1 MYPSV
6 AIQARMVKGVKCEIK
21 LLNVNAVSAPALAVN
36 EAIITFGGS
45 PTSVATPPVSDR
57 IASAINGGI
66 ALIFI
71 LSHILMVMGAI
82 RMIAVTLSITT
93 EIKVVKVPK

>member
-1 MYPSV
+1 M
-6 AIQARMVKGVKCEIK
+6 K
-21 LLNVNAVSAPALAVN
+21 LLNVNAVPVSAVN
-36 EAIITFGGS
+36 DAIITLGGS

-71 LSHILMVMGAI
+71 LSHILIVIGAI
-82 RMIAVTLSITT
+82 RIIAVTLSMTI